1 MIENGLDENYQL
13 ELEDIMMKTR
23 KKIKKIEVIDI
34 RKRLLLKHIE
44 RKTNKNIKNIIALER
59 VMYQNNG

>member
-23 KKIKKIEVIDI
+23 KKLKEIEVIDI

-44 RKTNKNIKNIIALER
+44 RKANKNIKNIIALER